1 MAMALSEIHIVF
13 CDQDAPTCSSF
24 VIQNHSPAAITLDVD
39 FSKSTNVSIN
49 HPHKKFTTKLS
60 AKSIMLLAHLV
71 PEDPLKE
78 HQVVLKE
85 SLVLTS

>member
-1 MAMALSEIHIVF
+1 MRHLF
-13 CDQDAPTCSSF
+13 CAQDAPTCSSF
-24 VIQNHSPAAITLDVD
+24 VIQNHSPTAITLDVD

-85 SLVLTS
+85 SLVIKS